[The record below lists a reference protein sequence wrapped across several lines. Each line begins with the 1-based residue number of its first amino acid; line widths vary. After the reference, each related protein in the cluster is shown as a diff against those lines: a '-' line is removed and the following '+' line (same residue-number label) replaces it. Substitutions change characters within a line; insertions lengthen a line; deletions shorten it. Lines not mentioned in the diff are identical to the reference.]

1 MTTQSRQTRRTTRTL
16 ALVADPAVESLPHT
30 SADLMIRSR
39 SMLLI
44 HEDLAKARIHQRRDE
59 AQLVRQ
65 VRIAQAV
72 RLRRARRTQ
81 SRVVSAAS
89 RARLLVA
96 FGTASR

>member
-1 MTTQSRQTRRTTRTL
+1 VTTHLRNRRDL
-16 ALVADPAVESLPHT
+16 HADQPLETLPHP

-44 HEDLAKARIHQRRDE
+44 HENLAKARIAQRLDE

-65 VRIAQAV
+65 SRLAQAA
-72 RLRRARRTQ
+72 RLRSARS
-81 SRVVSAAS
+81 SRVASAAS

-96 FGTASR
+96 FGGASR